1 MVTGPMR
8 HTFVTEKLPCNSAEC
23 GPRLT
28 RCVALGTPETE
39 AVRKIQGAIRLHIES
54 SRGYRAPVRELRCK
68 ATVVDVVAVA
78 GQVKDR
84 GSGFGVTRGGR
95 LE

>member
-8 HTFVTEKLPCNSAEC
+8 HTIVVEKWPCNSAEYV
-23 GPRLT
+23 PRLT
-28 RCVALGTPETE
+28 RCVAVGTSETE

-54 SRGYRAPVRELRCK
+54 LRGHGTPVRELRCM

-84 GSGFGVTRGGR
+84 SSGFGVTRGGR